1 MGWYDGAVYKIG
13 ELAALANVSKRTI
26 DYYTNLGLLEA
37 KRSPSNYRYYTEEA
51 LSELTFIESCKSL
64 HIPLE
69 EIKRKLECKRNK
81 EVEKEV
87 VMNQAT
93 LLTTQLEQVN
103 KELSSIMPIIHKLD
117 DEEKQQVT
125 KQLSLQSDT
134 LLQSLRLLLV

>member
-1 MGWYDGAVYKIG
+1 VYKIG

-37 KRSPSNYRYYTEEA
+37 KRSPSNYRYYTEEV

-134 LLQSLRLLLV
+134 LLQSLRLLLI

>member
-1 MGWYDGAVYKIG
+1 MYKIG
-13 ELAALANVSKRTI
+13 ELASLANVSKRTI
-26 DYYTNLGLLEA
+26 DYYTNLGLLKA
-37 KRSPSNYRYYTEEA
+37 KRSPSNYRYYTEESLA
-51 LSELTFIESCKSL
+51 ELTFIESCKSL

-87 VMNQAT
+87 VLSQAA
-93 LLTTQLEQVN
+93 LLTNQLEQVN

-125 KQLSLQSDT
+125 RKLSLQSDT
-134 LLQSLRLLLV
+134 LLQSLRLLFV

>member
-1 MGWYDGAVYKIG
+1 MYKIG